1 MGMVLQVVASPLT
14 AIVGLIFGCVK
25 AELGHLY
32 HHARNAGKLDERVSD
47 LTRKRDGCRWEVERA
62 EAGM

>member
-1 MGMVLQVVASPLT
+1 MT

-32 HHARNAGKLDERVSD
+32 HHARKAGKLDESVSD
-47 LTRKRDGCRWEVERA
+47 LTRKRNGRRREVDRA